1 MLCASQAFYLPWA
14 YVGLAILMGQSPIIH
29 LMGIASGH
37 LYVFLDKIVPIQY
50 NRTIVWTPTFLYVFL
65 QLLSLL
71 MICVP

>member
-1 MLCASQAFYLPWA
+1 
-14 YVGLAILMGQSPIIH
+14 
-29 LMGIASGH
+29 
-37 LYVFLDKIVPIQY
+37 VFLDKIVPIQY